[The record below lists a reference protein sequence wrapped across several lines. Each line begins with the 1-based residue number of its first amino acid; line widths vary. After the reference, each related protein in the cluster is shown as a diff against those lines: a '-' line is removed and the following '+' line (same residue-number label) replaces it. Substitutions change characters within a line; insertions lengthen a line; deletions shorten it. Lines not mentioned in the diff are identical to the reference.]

1 MKKNIFLYQKLN
13 KMEKFLAACVFQKPI
28 FSSQTHN
35 FNEFI
40 YFYFIFYS
48 WVYLTTTLFLSII
61 MLILKYLR
69 INAVYIVGL
78 IITKINNTLEGPNQ
92 ATNKSNT

>member
-1 MKKNIFLYQKLN
+1 MV
-13 KMEKFLAACVFQKPI
+13 KFLAACVFQKPI

-35 FNEFI
+35 FNVFI
-40 YFYFIFYS
+40 Q
-48 WVYLTTTLFLSII
+48 LCLFNNDFFLLII

-78 IITKINNTLEGPNQ
+78 IITKINNIIEGPNQ

>member
-1 MKKNIFLYQKLN
+1 
-13 KMEKFLAACVFQKPI
+13 
-28 FSSQTHN
+28 
-35 FNEFI
+35 
-40 YFYFIFYS
+40 
-48 WVYLTTTLFLSII
+48 